1 MPREPDSDPPV
12 YEAAEH
18 LVNRLSF
25 KAMWEFWTVVVPV
38 VVASEPIG
46 PTELKM

>member
-1 MPREPDSDPPV
+1 M
-12 YEAAEH
+12 YESAEH

-38 VVASEPIG
+38 VVVSELTEPI
-46 PTELKM
+46 PIELKM